1 MFNSTFCSV
10 IIPYKEGGTNME
22 FSTRLTSLRK
32 ERKLLQAD
40 VANKVGIARA
50 TYGAYEQGS
59 RQPDFDTLEKLA
71 DFFGVSLDYLLGRTN
86 ISALTPQKK
95 DEAAFQAFANDP
107 ELNVFYKELPESDEE
122 AVRKL
127 RNIWEIIKNEKK

>member
-40 VANKVGIARA
+40 VAKKVGIARA

-86 ISALTPQKK
+86 VTLLSPQEK
-95 DEAAFQAFANDP
+95 DEVDFQAFANDP
-107 ELNVFYKELPESDEE
+107 ELNVFYKELPKSDEE

>member
-1 MFNSTFCSV
+1 MTTLGS
-10 IIPYKEGGTNME
+10 
-22 FSTRLTSLRK
+22 RLTYLREK
-32 ERKLLQAD
+32 RGWTKTYVAEKLNIKT
-40 VANKVGIARA
+40 VSTYANWE
-50 TYGAYEQGS
+50 YDL
-59 RQPDFDTLEKLA
+59 RQPDNDMLVKIAVLFE
-71 DFFGVSLDYLLGRTN
+71 VSTDYLLGRTGTP
-86 ISALTPQKK
+86 ALTPQEK

>member
-86 ISALTPQKK
+86 ISALTPQEK
-95 DEAAFQAFANDP
+95 DEIDFQAFANDP